1 MKQLKVILSVAV
13 AAIICACNATGNT
26 STQAANTAEAGAT
39 AAQGSIVY
47 IQLDSLIN
55 QYDMF
60 NDLRSELE
68 NKAQAIQDD
77 LTKKGR
83 SFESA
88 AKDFQTKIE
97 KGLLTRSQA
106 EEQQQRLAERQQNLQ
121 NLSQQKQYELA
132 EEEAVMSRQVMDAV
146 QTFLVKYNQE
156 KGYAMIITSSAA
168 TNTVIA
174 ANPALDI
181 TQDVLTGLNNEYIKS
196 KKQ

>member
-26 STQAANTAEAGAT
+26 STQAANTAEAGVT

-132 EEEAVMSRQVMDAV
+132 EEEAVMSRRVMDAV
-146 QTFLVKYNQE
+146 QTFLAKYNQE

>member
-26 STQAANTAEAGAT
+26 TPQAAGAAQT
-39 AAQGSIVY
+39 GAAPQGSIVY
-47 IQLDSLIN
+47 VQLDSLIN

-88 AKDFQTKIE
+88 AKDFQAKTI
-97 KGLLTRSQA
+97 GL
-106 EEQQQRLAERQQNLQ
+106 
-121 NLSQQKQYELA
+121 
-132 EEEAVMSRQVMDAV
+132 
-146 QTFLVKYNQE
+146 FI
-156 KGYAMIITSSAA
+156 YA
-168 TNTVIA
+168 
-174 ANPALDI
+174 L
-181 TQDVLTGLNNEYIKS
+181 LLLLL
-196 KKQ
+196 

>member
-132 EEEAVMSRQVMDAV
+132 EEEAVMSRRVMDAV
-146 QTFLVKYNQE
+146 QTFLAKYNQE